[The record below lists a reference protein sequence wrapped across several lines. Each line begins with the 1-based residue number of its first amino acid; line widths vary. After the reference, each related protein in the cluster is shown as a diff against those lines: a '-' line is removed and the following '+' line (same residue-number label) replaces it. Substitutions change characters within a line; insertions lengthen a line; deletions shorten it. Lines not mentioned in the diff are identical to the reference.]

1 MKLFIL
7 SFMIFLL
14 SCNEK
19 QIDTKEEGEK
29 LMQLSR
35 EWSKNAATGDIEK
48 TLSYWDDDA
57 TILSP
62 GQPVIKGKQAIREM
76 LESTSKIPGFSIRW
90 EPVSVVVSE
99 KGDMAYMIEKNQISM
114 NDSTGRAIT
123 EYNKAVTVWKK
134 NAEGIWKN
142 VVDTWNADPSPR

>member
-1 MKLFIL
+1 MKLFIFSL
-7 SFMIFLL
+7 IILL
-14 SCNEK
+14 VSCTEK

-35 EWSKNAATGDIEK
+35 EWSKTASTGDIEK
-48 TLSYWDDDA
+48 TLNYWDDDA

-62 GQPVIKGKQAIREM
+62 GQPTIKGKKAIREM
-76 LESTSKIPGFSIRW
+76 LESTSKIPGFSISW

-114 NDSTGRAIT
+114 NDSTGR
-123 EYNKAVTVWKK
+123 
-134 NAEGIWKN
+134 
-142 VVDTWNADPSPR
+142 